1 MADGDP
7 TKWSY
12 FEQMNVVQFLQQV
25 QYFND
30 KQKELER
37 QRKLMSKK

>member
-1 MADGDP
+1 MAGGDP
-7 TKWSY
+7 TKWGY
-12 FEQMNVVQFLQQV
+12 FEQMNVIEFLQQV
-25 QYFND
+25 LYFSD